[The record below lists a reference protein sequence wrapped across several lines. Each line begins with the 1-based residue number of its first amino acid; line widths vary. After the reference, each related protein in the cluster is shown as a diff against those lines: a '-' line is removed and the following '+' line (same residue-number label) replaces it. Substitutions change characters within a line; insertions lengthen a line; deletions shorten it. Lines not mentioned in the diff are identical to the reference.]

1 MCASVQKTDALFFS
15 AGRFCYNM
23 CAMAGNAKEW
33 FVRTE
38 DGRVYGPADVASLV
52 AWAKDGRI
60 EPSGFVSRDRLSWV
74 PAQLM
79 PELEMKWLV
88 ETEPGKVFGPFNRAL
103 VVSLFSRG
111 AVPADAK
118 AYRLHE
124 LAVDCDPPPVVK
136 EVPVEKIVEKVVEK
150 EVRVEVPVEKIV
162 EKVVEKE
169 VRVEVPVEKVVEK
182 EVRVE
187 VPVEKVVEKVVEK
200 EVRVEVPVEKIVEK
214 IVEVPVEKIVERV
227 IEVVPPARTGIVVAD
242 APDPVANVPP
252 ARSPGS
258 IFGNM
263 DRSRLAALE
272 AAAQRELAKGR
283 RFGLGGG
290 IFGRKR

>member
-1 MCASVQKTDALFFS
+1 
-15 AGRFCYNM
+15 M
-23 CAMAGNAKEW
+23 CAMADNAKEW

-52 AWAKDGRI
+52 AWAQDGRI
-60 EPSGFVSRDRLSWV
+60 EPSGFVSRDRLSWT

-103 VVSLFSRG
+103 VISLFARG
-111 AVPADAK
+111 AVPAAAK

-124 LAVDCDPPPVVK
+124 LPVDRDPPPAV
-136 EVPVEKIVEKVVEK
+136 K

-169 VRVEVPVEKVVEK
+169 VRVEVPVEKIVEK
-182 EVRVE
+182 I
-187 VPVEKVVEKVVEK
+187 VEK
-200 EVRVEVPVEKIVEK
+200 EVRVEVPVEKIVE
-214 IVEVPVEKIVERV
+214 RV
-227 IEVVPPARTGIVVAD
+227 IEVAPPARTGIVVND
-242 APDPVANVPP
+242 APAPVGDEPP
-252 ARSPGS
+252 VRSPGS
-258 IFGNM
+258 IFGNL

-283 RFGLGGG
+283 RLGLHANF
-290 IFGRKR
+290 FGRKKS